1 MQEQCAKL
9 TLTSRA
15 FHNDLMAVYT
25 KYITEFFGYDK
36 VLPMNTGVEGGVW
49 LNYEAGVLSFST
61 VKEVI
66 FPHLVRFALLAYA
79 YVFHLP

>member
-1 MQEQCAKL
+1 MPHQGHCHPRLVKVMQDQCAKL

-36 VLPMNTGVEGGVW
+36 VLPMNTGVEGGKSQW
-49 LNYEAGVLSFST
+49 QDGY
-61 VKEVI
+61 
-66 FPHLVRFALLAYA
+66 
-79 YVFHLP
+79 